1 VPRDTAENSLPRQ
14 LFTHFGLRENPF
26 GVTPDIRFLYQSRT
40 HREALTSLINGI
52 DFGFGFQVL
61 IGQPG
66 MGKTSL
72 LFSLLETFRTDAHTA
87 FVFQP
92 QNEPHDLLQSVLY
105 ELGTSSA
112 ETSLHKLFEQ
122 VNDVLYR
129 AARERKRVILVVDEA
144 QNLEYVVL
152 EALRQLSN
160 FETPDAKLLQVV
172 LAGQPQLA
180 EKLAAGA
187 HEQLRQ
193 RISAISRLRP
203 LALDETEA
211 YIKHR
216 LATAEYSGADL
227 FTEGGVRRIWSHSK
241 GVPRNINTLC
251 FGAMMLGFAE
261 RAKSIDERFLEEAAR
276 ALDLN
281 GALADVFAMEPA
293 FTAGRGNGK
302 VQPTKNATGT
312 ETDDG
317 SAVANE
323 EPVANAGS
331 IPHEAGDE
339 AGTMTAS
346 ARVDRNTAGASDYVP
361 PSVAEALVRI
371 TQALE
376 EQRLLLMAK
385 SGETSE
391 PLAVP
396 PVIPLYY
403 SAEEAAKT
411 PAALESTL
419 EAPSAGVEGSTVDAI
434 PDDRAAKLET
444 NSTLKTAEGEVRAEP
459 NSAADIAAQQ
469 EGNAGVKQSLTSD
482 PVPDPAAMVRSASVA
497 KKLPPRRMAWTKALS
512 FAAFTGILALMLFEK
527 FPLRLGT
534 VKAGLPG
541 RSTVARDSQ
550 PTGFSVPSRVPASL
564 TVGPSARGTNPAAD
578 SHPPRP
584 HSSHQSQEV
593 VVRRFSTDLDVTSK
607 NSSDGPE
614 LRRIFFNEDS
624 DLIDSQYRPWLQ
636 QLADALAQDPA
647 ATVTLE
653 GHTDASGG
661 EAHNLNLSNHRALA
675 VRNALVND
683 LHVAKARLTAKGL
696 GSRTPL
702 QPNSSAAG
710 RAYNRRVEVRL
721 THSTN

>member
-1 VPRDTAENSLPRQ
+1 MLRDTAENSLPRQ
-14 LFTHFGLRENPF
+14 LFIHFGLQENPF
-26 GVTPDIRFLYQSRT
+26 GVTPDIRFLYQSHT

-72 LFSLLETFRTDAHTA
+72 LFSLLETFRTAAHTA

-92 QNEPHDLLQSVLY
+92 QSEPHDLLQSVLY

-203 LALDETEA
+203 LALDETAA
-211 YIKHR
+211 YIHHR
-216 LATAEYSGADL
+216 LATAGYSGTDL
-227 FTEGGVRRIWSHSK
+227 FTEGGVQLIWNHSK

-261 RAKSIDERFLEEAAR
+261 RAKSIDERILEEAAR

-281 GALADVFAMEPA
+281 SALADVFAMEPPVA
-293 FTAGRGNGK
+293 VGRGK
-302 VQPTKNATGT
+302 VQPTKNTTPPETDNATGF
-312 ETDDG
+312 
-317 SAVANE
+317 AHE
-323 EPVANAGS
+323 EPVAIAGS
-331 IPHEAGDE
+331 FPHE
-339 AGTMTAS
+339 AGTMTES
-346 ARVDRNTAGASDYVP
+346 ARAADQNTAGASDYVP
-361 PSVAEALVRI
+361 PSVVEALARI
-371 TQALE
+371 NQALE

-385 SGETSE
+385 SGESSQ

-396 PVIPLYY
+396 PIIPLYY
-403 SAEEAAKT
+403 SAEEATKT
-411 PAALESTL
+411 PASFENTS
-419 EAPSAGVEGSTVDAI
+419 EAPGAAIEGGTMAAI
-434 PDDRAAKLET
+434 TDDRTAKLET
-444 NSTLKTAEGEVRAEP
+444 NSTLKTAEEEVPADP
-459 NSAADIAAQQ
+459 NSASDLASHHD
-469 EGNAGVKQSLTSD
+469 GNGGVKQSLISAPLAD
-482 PVPDPAAMVRSASVA
+482 SPAMARSAPTT
-497 KKLPPRRMAWTKALS
+497 KKLSPSRMAWTKALS
-512 FAAFTGILALMLFEK
+512 FAAFAGILALMLFEK

-541 RSTVARDSQ
+541 RSTVAQNGQ
-550 PTGFSVPSRVPASL
+550 PASFSVPTRLPASL
-564 TVGPSARGTNPAAD
+564 MVGPSSPGANPATD
-578 SHPPRP
+578 FQHPRA
-584 HSSHQSQEV
+584 HGSDQSQEV
-593 VVRRFSTDLDVTSK
+593 VVQRFSTDLGVTSK
-607 NSSDGPE
+607 NSSNGPE

-636 QLADALAQDPA
+636 QLADALAKDPA
-647 ATVTLE
+647 AIVTLE
-653 GHTDASGG
+653 GHTDASGP
-661 EAHNLNLSNHRALA
+661 EAHNLNLSNRRAIA
-675 VRNALVND
+675 VRNALVNE
-683 LHVAKARLTAKGL
+683 LHVPQTRLTAKGL

-721 THSTN
+721 THSTD

>member
-1 VPRDTAENSLPRQ
+1 MLRDAVENSLPGQ
-14 LFTHFGLRENPF
+14 LFSHFGLQENPF
-26 GVTPDIRFLYQSRT
+26 GVTPDIRFLYQSHT

-61 IGQPG
+61 VGQPG

-72 LFSLLETFRTDAHTA
+72 LFSLLERFRTDAHTA

-105 ELGTSSA
+105 ELGTSST

-122 VNDVLYR
+122 VNEVLYR
-129 AARERKRVILVVDEA
+129 AARDRKRVILVVDEA

-203 LALDETEA
+203 LALEETAA
-211 YIKHR
+211 YIHHR
-216 LATAEYSGADL
+216 LATAGYSRADL
-227 FTEGGVRRIWSHSK
+227 FTEGGVHLIWNHSK

-261 RAKSIDERFLEEAAR
+261 RTKSIDESILEEAAR

-281 GALADVFAMEPA
+281 SALADVFAMEPPA
-293 FTAGRGNGK
+293 SLVRRSGRI
-302 VQPTKNATGT
+302 QPSQRTTPT
-312 ETDDG
+312 ETDYA

-323 EPVANAGS
+323 EPVAGAGN
-331 IPHEAGDE
+331 IPHEAG
-339 AGTMTAS
+339 TITAS
-346 ARVDRNTAGASDYVP
+346 PRIVDRNTTDASNYVP
-361 PSVAEALVRI
+361 PAVAEALARI

-376 EQRLLLMAK
+376 EQRLLLTAK
-385 SGETSE
+385 SGEPSQ
-391 PLAVP
+391 PLSVP

-403 SAEEAAKT
+403 SAEEATKT
-411 PAALESTL
+411 PARLESAPATL
-419 EAPSAGVEGSTVDAI
+419 SAIESSTI
-434 PDDRAAKLET
+434 PDDAAAKLET
-444 NSTLKTAEGEVRAEP
+444 NSVLKIAETEVPAEP
-459 NSAADIAAQQ
+459 NSATDIVPQQDGNYGIKRNHIADPPAMTRSA
-469 EGNAGVKQSLTSD
+469 
-482 PVPDPAAMVRSASVA
+482 PAA
-497 KKLPPRRMAWTKALS
+497 KKSFTSRVAWTKALS
-512 FAAFTGILALMLFEK
+512 LTAFAGMLALMLLEK
-527 FPLRLGT
+527 FPLHLGT

-541 RSTVARDSQ
+541 LSTVAQSAQ
-550 PTGFSVPSRVPASL
+550 PAGFSVPTQLPASL
-564 TVGPSARGTNPAAD
+564 MVGPSSPGTSTTADFHRPPA
-578 SHPPRP
+578 
-584 HSSHQSQEV
+584 HSAGHSQEV
-593 VVRRFSTDLDVTSK
+593 VVQRFSTDLGVTSK
-607 NSSDGPE
+607 NSNNRQE

-624 DLIDSQYRPWLQ
+624 DLVDSQYRPWLQ
-636 QLADALAQDPA
+636 QLADQLAKDPT

-653 GHTDASGG
+653 GHTDGLG
-661 EAHNLNLSNHRALA
+661 PETHNLDLSSRRAIA
-675 VRNALVND
+675 VRNALVNE
-683 LHVAKARLTAKGL
+683 LHVPKTRLSATGV

-702 QPNSSAAG
+702 QPNSSSEG

-721 THSTN
+721 THPSG